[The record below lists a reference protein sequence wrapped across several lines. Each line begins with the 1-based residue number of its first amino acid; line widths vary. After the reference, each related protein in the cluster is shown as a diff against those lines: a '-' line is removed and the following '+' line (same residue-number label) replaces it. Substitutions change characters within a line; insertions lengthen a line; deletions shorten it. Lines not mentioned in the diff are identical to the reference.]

1 METETTVINS
11 VPALAESE
19 AKAGQASD
27 RKSPVM
33 LLLRVHLLQ
42 ARRRMAAIREQSKLL
57 SGAIMGFMACYL
69 IFSYWLF
76 ARGLGFIEAFPGLG
90 PLLIERLIFLLF
102 AFLFALLLLS
112 NLVIHYTNLFRNRET
127 QFLVTLPI
135 DSNSIFRWKFIESTA
150 LASWA
155 FLFLIAPLLA
165 AYGVKSNASWSF
177 YPFVIVLIAL
187 FIALPAVLGGFF
199 AINLARFMDRRV
211 FQILTVGL
219 ASAALLSAFFWLRTE
234 AVTEDSLETRVLEV
248 LDRLLQ
254 KTKFSQFPFLPSYWL
269 ASGAQ
274 LWIEGAFMSA
284 TFFLMTLLSYSL
296 FFGAIAFTK
305 LGNYFYEAFSATM
318 SRESVFGQWSWFRR
332 WKEREKARKFTYHPS
347 WMEVLARWIPW
358 IKPDTRAV
366 VLKDMLMFWRDT
378 AQWGQTLML
387 FGLLGVYI
395 INLRHFSRQ
404 LSNPFWV
411 HLVSYLNLLA
421 CSLNLAT
428 LTTRFVYPQFSL
440 EGKRIWTVG
449 MAPMGIVKVARVKY
463 LLACYVSLVVTIGLT
478 ALSCYMLKLSWERM
492 LFFISAISVMTFS
505 LNGLAVGLGILYPNF
520 KEENPSKIVSGFGGT
535 FCLILSFLYIVG
547 SIACLAYGAPRSG
560 TVTVADSVLRGLVS
574 WGGFALFSFLVG
586 YLPMRLAF
594 KRLPKLEI

>member
-1 METETTVINS
+1 METETAAGSTPVI
-11 VPALAESE
+11 E
-19 AKAGQASD
+19 ASTGIEKS
-27 RKSPVM
+27 RHKSPVL
-33 LLLRVHLLQ
+33 LLLRVHVLQ
-42 ARRRMAAIREQSKLL
+42 SWRRLSAIREQSKLL

-76 ARGLGFIEAFPGLG
+76 AKGLGFIEAFPGLG
-90 PLLIERLIFLLF
+90 PLLTERLMFLLF

-127 QFLVTLPI
+127 QFLVPLPI
-135 DSNSIFRWKFIESTA
+135 DNNSIFRWKFIESTA

-165 AYGVKSNASWSF
+165 AYGVKSDASLSF
-177 YPFVIVLIAL
+177 YPFVIALIAL
-187 FIALPAVLGGFF
+187 FIALPAALGGFC
-199 AINLARFMDRRV
+199 AINLARYMDRRA
-211 FQILTVGL
+211 FQMIAVGL
-219 ASAALLSAFFWLRTE
+219 AAAGLLSAFFWLKPE
-234 AVTEDSLETRVLEV
+234 AISEDSLETRVLAV
-248 LDRLLQ
+248 LDRLLH

-284 TFFLMTLLSYSL
+284 GFFLMTLLSYSL
-296 FFGAIAFTK
+296 FFGAIAFTQ
-305 LGNYFYEAFSATM
+305 LGNYFYDAFSASL
-318 SRESVFGQWSWFRR
+318 SRESVFGQWSWFRQ
-332 WKEREKARKFTYHPS
+332 WKAKERARKFEYHPS
-347 WMEVLARWIPW
+347 WVERLARLVPGLR
-358 IKPDTRAV
+358 PDTRAV
-366 VLKDMLMFWRDT
+366 VMKDMLMFWRDT

-440 EGKRIWTVG
+440 EGKRIWMVG

-463 LLACYVSLVVTIGLT
+463 WLACSVSLAVTIGLT
-478 ALSCYMLKLSWERM
+478 ALSCYMLQLPWQRT
-492 LFFISAISVMTFS
+492 LFFISAITIMTFS
-505 LNGLAVGLGILYPNF
+505 LNGLAVGLGLLYPNF
-520 KEENPSKIVSGFGGT
+520 KEDNPSKIVSGFGGT

-547 SIACLAYGAPRSG
+547 SVACLAYGAPRSG
-560 TVTVADSVLRGLVS
+560 SVSVGESVMRGMLS
-574 WGGFALFSFLVG
+574 WGSFAGMSFLIG
-586 YLPMRLAF
+586 YLPMRIGF
-594 KRLPKLEI
+594 RKLPNMEI

>member
-1 METETTVINS
+1 MESETTLGTAAPVVEKS
-11 VPALAESE
+11 GVKEKSS
-19 AKAGQASD
+19 Q
-27 RKSPVM
+27 KSPTL
-33 LLLRVHLLQ
+33 LLLRVHALQ
-42 ARRRMAAIREQSKLL
+42 SWRRLSAIREQSKLL

-76 ARGLGFIEAFPGLG
+76 ERGLGFIEKFPGLG
-90 PLLIERLIFLLF
+90 PLLTERLMFLLF

-127 QFLVTLPI
+127 QFLVTMPVAN
-135 DSNSIFRWKFIESTA
+135 NSIFRWKFIESTT

-165 AYGVKSNASWSF
+165 AYGVKSNADWSF

-187 FIALPAVLGGFF
+187 FIALPAALGAFC
-199 AINLARFMDRRV
+199 AINLARFMDRRA
-211 FQILTVGL
+211 FQLIAVGL
-219 ASAALLSAFFWLRTE
+219 AAAALLSAFFWLRPE
-234 AVTEDSLETRVLEV
+234 AVTEDSLETRVLAV
-248 LDRLLQ
+248 LDRLLS
-254 KTKFSQFPFLPSYWL
+254 KTKFSLFPFLPSYWL

-274 LWIEGAFMSA
+274 LWIEGAFASA
-284 TFFLMTLLSYSL
+284 AFFLMTLLSYSL

-305 LGNYFYEAFSATM
+305 LGDYFYEAFSATM
-318 SRESVFGQWSWFRR
+318 SRESVFGQWSWFRH
-332 WKEREKARKFTYHPS
+332 WKERERAKKFVYRPS
-347 WMEVLARWIPW
+347 WVERLARLVPGLRS
-358 IKPDTRAV
+358 DTRAV

-440 EGKRIWTVG
+440 EGKRIWMVG
-449 MAPMGIVKVARVKY
+449 MAPMGIVNVAKVKY
-463 LLACYVSLVVTIGLT
+463 WLACSVSLVVTIGLT
-478 ALSCYMLKLSWERM
+478 ALSCYMLQLPWQRT
-492 LFFISAISVMTFS
+492 LFFISAITVMTFS
-505 LNGLAVGLGILYPNF
+505 LNGLAVGLGLLYPNF

-535 FCLILSFLYIVG
+535 FCLIMSFLYIVG
-547 SIACLAYGAPRSG
+547 SVACLAFGAPRSG
-560 TVTVADSVLRGLVS
+560 SVTVGESIMRGMLS
-574 WGGFALFSFLVG
+574 WGSFAVMSFLIG
-586 YLPMRLAF
+586 YLPIRLGF
-594 KRLPKLEI
+594 RKLPSMEI